1 MKNFLL
7 SLSIAAVLAACSSK
21 QPAAETNTQLLL
33 PPQNAYQNNPMTD
46 TAVAAQPAAEPKAV
60 AQAPRIIERQT
71 IIYRE
76 APRKNTQK
84 PVLTSAPQETP
95 PIASADTPP
104 APAGNGTGADN
115 GTAGSGSGDGAADA
129 ETTVKKKEGISKAA
143 KGAIIGGVG
152 GAVAGAVIG
161 KNGKGA
167 VIGGVIGA
175 AGGYILGRK
184 QDKKDGRI
192 DFSN

>member
-1 MKNFLL
+1 MKKMLL
-7 SLSIAAVLAACSSK
+7 SFSIAATVAACSSK
-21 QPAAETNTQLLL
+21 QPAETNTQLLL
-33 PPQNAYQNNPMTD
+33 PPQSAYQNNAMTD
-46 TAVAAQPAAEPKAV
+46 TAVAAQPVAEPKAV

-71 IIYRE
+71 IIYRD
-76 APRKNTQK
+76 APRKKTTK
-84 PVLTSAPQETP
+84 PVLESVPQETP
-95 PIASADTPP
+95 PVASTNTPP
-104 APAGNGTGADN
+104 APADNGTGAGN
-115 GTAGSGSGDGAADA
+115 GTDGSGTGEGSADA
-129 ETTVKKKEGISKAA
+129 GTTAKKKEGISKAA

-161 KNGKGA
+161 KNAKGA

-184 QDKKDGRI
+184 KDKKDGRI